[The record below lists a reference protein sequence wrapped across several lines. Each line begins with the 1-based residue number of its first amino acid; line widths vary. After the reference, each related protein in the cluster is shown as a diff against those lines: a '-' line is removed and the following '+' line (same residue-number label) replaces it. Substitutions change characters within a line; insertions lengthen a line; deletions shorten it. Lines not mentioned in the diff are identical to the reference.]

1 MGTMRN
7 LTVIAAFM
15 AVAVAAACAGSSSSP
30 AAGVIG
36 VTPGAPT
43 GGGGGSSSGG
53 GGATPGPDTVNVGN
67 DFFSPSSLTVP
78 AGTLVTWNWLP
89 GDVIH
94 TVTFDADTTIMSAFQ
109 SSGTYARTF
118 TVAGTYSYHCSIHG
132 KVMTGVITVR

>member
-1 MGTMRN
+1 METMRK

-30 AAGVIG
+30 ASGVIG
-36 VTPGAPT
+36 VTPGTPGA
-43 GGGGGSSSGG
+43 GGGSSSGG
-53 GGATPGPDTVNVGN
+53 GGTAPGPDTVNVGN

-118 TVAGTYSYHCSIHG
+118 TVAGSYPYHCSIHG
-132 KVMTGVITVR
+132 QAMTGVITVQ

>member
-1 MGTMRN
+1 MRN

-15 AVAVAAACAGSSSSP
+15 VVAVAAACAGSSSSP
-30 AAGVIG
+30 ASGVIG
-36 VTPGAPT
+36 VTPGAPA
-43 GGGGGSSSGG
+43 GGGSSSGG
-53 GGATPGPDTVNVGN
+53 GGAAPGPDTVNVGN

-78 AGTLVTWNWLP
+78 AGTLVTWIWLP

-118 TVAGTYSYHCSIHG
+118 TVAGSYPYHCSIHG
-132 KVMTGVITVR
+132 NAMTGVITVQ

>member
-1 MGTMRN
+1 MRK

-30 AAGVIG
+30 ASGVIG
-36 VTPGAPT
+36 VTPGTPGA
-43 GGGGGSSSGG
+43 GGGSSSGG
-53 GGATPGPDTVNVGN
+53 GGTAPGPDTVNVGN

-118 TVAGTYSYHCSIHG
+118 TVAGTYAYHCSIHG
-132 KVMTGVITVR
+132 NAMTGVITVQ

>member
-1 MGTMRN
+1 MRN

-30 AAGVIG
+30 ASGVIG
-36 VTPGAPT
+36 VTPGAP
-43 GGGGGSSSGG
+43 GGAGGGSSSGG
-53 GGATPGPDTVNVGN
+53 GGTAPGPDTVNVGN

-118 TVAGTYSYHCSIHG
+118 TVAGSYPYHCSIHG
-132 KVMTGVITVR
+132 QAMTGVITVQ